1 MHIGPRNI
9 TNGLVFGYDTG
20 DDNRFYPGEP
30 TTNLLPS
37 PEYNGRFTTG
47 NSWGSYNT
55 NQYCGNNGCAN
66 YWTIPS
72 ISSVSSN
79 IITTSSAHQIRSF
92 DVIRANSSG
101 GGITAGVDYV
111 AKKISDTQFSL
122 HEYNGSQDGSQGYI
136 NPSTGF
142 FKVHDAYANDTRIS
156 VSASGFPT
164 GWWGAPHLPNS
175 GLIKEVV
182 TGGGRIS
189 GTNCMRLHAYRPDGV
204 TDGMA
209 YGVYTPVTAGQIITL
224 SFWHKAASPTS
235 VGQSHSWS
243 TYFYGYSAP
252 SAGFTTQE
260 KWQKHQTT
268 WTASLT
274 CSFYFYMWPSALSTF
289 DIADLQVEVK
299 DHATPFTLTSR
310 SNTTALLDMT
320 GTCSIDVSNASFNTS
335 GRPYFD
341 GTNDSIIVTNNAVLK
356 NNITSIEFIVKYNG
370 TPNGDIIQMGVGSGS
385 YAQYYYRAYSG
396 NSYWNFFPTGTS
408 AYGSI
413 TIPNSAFTIGQYY
426 HVVLVGRSD
435 SSVSFYINTVAQSG
449 AAVSATSAVGSW
461 TPANLTIGG
470 YTWDGY
476 SNSEIP
482 VVKIYNK
489 ELSASEIK
497 QHYYSYKTRF
507 GIS

>member
-9 TNGLVFGYDTG
+9 INGLVFGYDTG

-37 PEYNGRFTTG
+37 PEHNGRFSTSNG
-47 NSWGSYNT
+47 WGSYNT
-55 NQYCGNNGCAN
+55 NQYCGNNGCAQ

-72 ISSVSSN
+72 ISSVSNN
-79 IITTSSAHQIRSF
+79 IITTSSTHQIRSF

-122 HEYNGSQDGSQGYI
+122 HEYNSSQDGSQGYI
-136 NPSTGF
+136 NPATGF

-182 TGGGRIS
+182 SGGGRVP

-209 YGVYTPVTAGQIITL
+209 YGVYTPVTQGQVITL

-260 KWQKHQTT
+260 YWQKHQTT

-274 CSFYFYMWPSALSTF
+274 CSFYFYMWPSGLSTF

-299 DHATPFTLTSR
+299 DHATPFTLSSR
-310 SNTTALLDMT
+310 SSTASLIDMT
-320 GTCSIDVSNASFNTS
+320 KVNTIDVSNASFNS
-335 GRPYFD
+335 LGRPYFD
-341 GTNDSIIVTNNAVLK
+341 GTNDSIIVSNHSSLK
-356 NNITSIEFIVKYNG
+356 NNTTSIEFIIKYNS
-370 TPNGDIIQMGVGSGS
+370 TPSGDIIQMGVGSGS

-396 NSYWNFFPTGTS
+396 NSYWNWFPTGNAS
-408 AYGSI
+408 YGSI

-426 HVVLVGRSD
+426 HVVMIGRSD
-435 SSVSFYINTVAQSG
+435 SSVSFYINGIAQSG
-449 AAVSATSAVGSW
+449 AAVSATSSVSTW

-476 SNSEIP
+476 SSSEIP
-482 VVKIYNK
+482 VVKIYNR
-489 ELSASEIK
+489 ELSSAEIT
-497 QHYYSYKTRF
+497 QHYYTYKTRF
-507 GIS
+507 SLS